1 MARSIE
7 AYVGEY
13 ASGKSECAVNRAL
26 ELLKMKDISFVGLK
40 WFHPSL

>member
-1 MARSIE
+1 ME

-26 ELLKMKDISFVGLK
+26 ELLWKALAIIILYTVYYIGFKLN
-40 WFHPSL
+40 